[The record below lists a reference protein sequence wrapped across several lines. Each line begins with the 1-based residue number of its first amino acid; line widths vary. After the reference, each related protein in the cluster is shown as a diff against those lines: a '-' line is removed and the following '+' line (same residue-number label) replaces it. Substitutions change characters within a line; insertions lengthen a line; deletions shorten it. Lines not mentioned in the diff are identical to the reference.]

1 LIQKEKDMK
10 LFYKLGLLG
19 LTLVILTILALLPVW
34 LTVEAEAVDLIP
46 ASAAVSDARV
56 SDARVSDA
64 RVSDARVQPQVVIT
78 FTPVATLYLPLV
90 TRVGT
95 VETAP
100 GGFDVRLM
108 RIEYDPTPGP
118 DVEGEYVDLQNFG
131 ATAVN
136 MTDWTLRDAATNP
149 NTFTFPSFT
158 LDVGATVRVW
168 VKDGLADATNLYWGR
183 GSAVWNNT
191 GDTATLSSPSAT
203 EIDSCTYPGG
213 APGFF
218 DCEP

>member
-1 LIQKEKDMK
+1 MK

-19 LTLVILTILALLPVW
+19 LTLMILTILALLPVW
-34 LTVEAEAVDLIP
+34 LTAQADAVP
-46 ASAAVSDARV
+46 PPVAQAAVSEARI
-56 SDARVSDA
+56 SA
-64 RVSDARVQPQVVIT
+64 ARVQPQVVIT

-108 RIEYDPTPGP
+108 RIEYDPTGT

-136 MTDWTLRDAATNP
+136 MTDWTLRDAAST
-149 NTFTFPSFT
+149 TFTFPPFT
-158 LDVGATVRVW
+158 LDVGASVRVW
-168 VKDGLADATNLYWGR
+168 VKDGVADATNLYWGR
-183 GSAVWNNT
+183 GSAVWNNS
-191 GDTATLSSPSAT
+191 GDTATLSSPSAA